1 MTFQINPPGL
11 LIVVFLCL
19 SIFLI
24 IISYKKFFHHNEVVF
39 IAIIRFLILLSLI
52 TLIYNPTIEIK
63 GNIKKSLPWHIYI
76 DNSLSI
82 KYHTHPS
89 SIAYKN
95 GLKSFFNKIKNKK
108 VEFDAFSF
116 GSSLDTVNDISNLG
130 LDANSTNFGL
140 IYDHINDNY
149 QKKLDEVIIFTD
161 GQINQG
167 PLIQEFYEKNNS
179 IPLNIIGVGD
189 TTPMLDVSIK
199 SIEIP
204 PLVMKGAN
212 VNIDVIVSSIG
223 QVKERLNVNLFDEN
237 NRLIGSKLITISG
250 EESNELI
257 RFQINPKK
265 IGENKF
271 FVKCSA
277 LSDEI
282 NIQNNQQKI
291 TLLVIKD
298 LYNIAL
304 VTGAPSF
311 NTKAIKNYLG
321 KQGNNKLD
329 HFLINDNNFNQ
340 NIKEFLEKKYEL
352 IIFDNNPVSLSARK
366 WDSVVRVFAKKLI
379 SHNSSFLI
387 IPGPEVDIAS
397 LNKYLNIIDFEA
409 EGIFETSSNNLRW
422 QFLSNWFDL
431 LNTNKKTI
439 PMNQLSS
446 YPPQI
451 PAFKLSDKYQ
461 DKKERQFASYL
472 NDDFKSPLLVLGEK
486 KQVRFAIWNSID
498 LASFKNMLI
507 NSESNFLFDNFM
519 RNITDWL
526 MKKNDS
532 SEFIFRTNKNS
543 YQHGELVLLSGIP
556 SDLNDDLKIKEGFVE
571 LYQNGN
577 YISTKPLFFD
587 LNEKLYKSKFW
598 APKPGDIQY
607 VVNINSGIESYEVSQ
622 GFFKVQESHIELNKI
637 FLNENKLKNLS
648 ESSGGSFKYWE
659 NKDDLIERMNID
671 YFEENYISTY
681 KIRYNYFFMGF
692 IVILLFFEWF
702 YRKRSG
708 FL

>member
-1 MTFQINPPGL
+1 MTFQINPANIL
-11 LIVVFLCL
+11 FLVFSCL
-19 SIFLI
+19 SIFFI
-24 IISYKKFFHHNEVVF
+24 IFSYKKLFHHNEIAF
-39 IAIIRFLILLSLI
+39 IAIIRCLILLSLI
-52 TLIYNPTIEIK
+52 ILIYNPTIEIK
-63 GNIKKSLPWHIYI
+63 GNTKKNLPWHIYI

-95 GLKSFFNKIKNKK
+95 GLKSFFNKIKNKE
-108 VEFDAFSF
+108 VMFETFSF
-116 GSSLDTVNDISNLG
+116 GSYLDTVDDISNLV
-130 LDANSTNFGL
+130 LNANSTNFGL
-140 IYDHINDNY
+140 IFDHINDNY
-149 QKKLDEVIIFTD
+149 QKKLSEVIIFTD

-167 PLIQEFYEKNNS
+167 PLIQEFHEKNNS
-179 IPLNIIGVGD
+179 IPVNIIGVGD
-189 TTPMLDVSIK
+189 TTPMLDVLIK
-199 SIEIP
+199 SVEIP

-223 QVKERLNVNLFDEN
+223 DVKERLNVNLFDEN
-237 NRLIGSKLITISG
+237 NKLIGSKLITISG
-250 EESNELI
+250 AEQNELI
-257 RFQINPKK
+257 RFQIIPKK

-291 TLLVIKD
+291 TLHVVKD
-298 LYNIAL
+298 FYNIAL

-311 NTKAIKNYLG
+311 NTKVIKNYLQ
-321 KQGNNKLD
+321 KQRNNQVD
-329 HFLINDNNFNQ
+329 HFLINKNNFNKS
-340 NIKEFLEKKYEL
+340 IKKFLEKKYEL
-352 IIFDNNPVSLSARK
+352 IIFDNNPVLSNSRK
-366 WDSVVRVFAKKLI
+366 WESVARVFAKKLI
-379 SHNSSFLI
+379 SHSSSFLI

-409 EGIFETSSNNLRW
+409 EMLLKDVSNNLKW
-422 QFLSNWFDL
+422 QFSNNWFDL
-431 LNTNKKTI
+431 LNKNSKTI
-439 PMNQLSS
+439 PINQLSS

-451 PAFKLSDKYQ
+451 PAFKLSDKYEN
-461 DKKERQFASYL
+461 KKAKHFASYL

-507 NSESNFLFDNFM
+507 NSEFNFLFDNFM
-519 RNITDWL
+519 RNLNDWL

-543 YQHGELVLLSGIP
+543 YQHGELVLLTGIP
-556 SDLNDDLKIKEGFVE
+556 SDLNDDFKIKEGIVE
-571 LYQNGN
+571 LYQNGK

-598 APKPGDIQY
+598 APKPGDIKY
-607 VVNINSGIESYEVSQ
+607 IVNINSGIDSYEVNKGS
-622 GFFKVQESHIELNKI
+622 FKVQESHIELNKI

-659 NKDDLIERMNID
+659 NKDDLINRMSAD
-671 YFEENYISTY
+671 YIEENYISTY
-681 KIRYNYFFMGF
+681 KMRYNYFFISF